1 MIFQNIRS
9 KNNLK
14 QTTDLSMQTVFP
26 HGMELQGLG
35 SDVSLPACLV
45 VGDFMVVLV
54 LKGGALWNLCSKP
67 KLIKSRTQTKKTNT
81 SPPQV
86 FQSLPGLPKI
96 CATLASL
103 LPWSKGF
110 GLWQGL
116 GRRANTSLEALNKTT
131 KMIHSLQ
138 NMFEVMLKIQ
148 MIEIRSHVWS
158 QHCQN
163 IANFGQ
169 HFVVF
174 FFRKSNLNH
183 LPRWMTVKDTK
194 RFYQSKR
201 FCLMHYGSY
210 HQHTKTDAFLQSES
224 PNTEILTCCRSKSRS
239 SWRCLKYLVTQRE
252 KSGRIQHH
260 WRKQFPLL
268 FPDGL
273 SKLPNIATM
282 YGISTYMW
290 LILVW

>member
-9 KNNLK
+9 KKNMK

-26 HGMELQGLG
+26 HGTELQGLG

-67 KLIKSRTQTKKTNT
+67 KLIKSRTQTKKKNT
-81 SPPQV
+81 SPPQA

-138 NMFEVMLKIQ
+138 NMFEIKLTIHNDWNEVMFEVSMVKTLLTLVNTSSSSSFELVCGRYSRVWKI
-148 MIEIRSHVWS
+148 WK
-158 QHCQN
+158 N
-163 IANFGQ
+163 
-169 HFVVF
+169 
-174 FFRKSNLNH
+174 
-183 LPRWMTVKDTK
+183 
-194 RFYQSKR
+194 
-201 FCLMHYGSY
+201 
-210 HQHTKTDAFLQSES
+210 
-224 PNTEILTCCRSKSRS
+224 
-239 SWRCLKYLVTQRE
+239 
-252 KSGRIQHH
+252 
-260 WRKQFPLL
+260 
-268 FPDGL
+268 
-273 SKLPNIATM
+273 
-282 YGISTYMW
+282 
-290 LILVW
+290 